1 MSATVYQQAIKALA
15 EAAHGSGRLEDP
27 DGISRLDN
35 PLCGDRI
42 DLTVRLA
49 GEVIAAVGHE
59 TRACL
64 LCRAAASLVG
74 LTAPGR
80 SPAEMADATT
90 ALEAM
95 LRAAAVPPPAW
106 KALEVFAP
114 VAGYPSRHGCVLL
127 PFQALKAALAKV
139 ANTPTAPQA
148 PMTGMTPTL

>member
-15 EAAHGSGRLEDP
+15 EAAHGSGKLDDP

-42 DLTVRLA
+42 TLMVRLE
-49 GEVIAAVGHE
+49 GEVIAAVRHE

-64 LCRAAASLVG
+64 LCRAAASLIG

-80 SPAEMADATT
+80 SPGEMADATR

-95 LRAAAVPPPAW
+95 LSSAAILPPAW
-106 KALEVFAP
+106 QALEVFAP
-114 VAGYPSRHGCVLL
+114 VADYPSRHGCVLL
-127 PFQALKAALAKV
+127 PFQALKAALAMDPSV
-139 ANTPTAPQA
+139 NR
-148 PMTGMTPTL
+148 GVRES